1 MVCPELVPEPEPAQE
16 PVVKSGK
23 KGDEKSAGKGK
34 EKGGK
39 EKDKKPP
46 AHQKAREEPTEV
58 PQSGE
63 KVTSTR
69 SMRFIIVLFLPATDE
84 ARQTADV
91 PEWDLSIASLQDV
104 CIDCYVVVLQM
115 MLFVFPL
122 ALCRLSWT

>member
-46 AHQKAREEPTEV
+46 AQQKAREEPTEV

-63 KVTSTR
+63 TVTLTESI
-69 SMRFIIVLFLPATDE
+69 RFIMTFFPATDE
-84 ARQTADV
+84 ARQTTDV

-104 CIDCYVVVLQM
+104 CTDRYVVVHQM